1 MQYKESLKMDITQRP
16 AYLGESKTGG
26 FAETIGFARPP
37 RIIANDGFSVVGD
50 GGELVLP
57 RSIDLKVIMLWEN
70 DTRLYYPKGEYD
82 SANPS
87 PPACYSDN
95 RVTPSAGA
103 LQPQSDLCASCAH
116 SVWDQPTPRG
126 NLVPAC
132 DSRYKVACLVAGAG
146 GKVFLLSVAPS
157 SRKPYEL
164 YRKYLK
170 QHNTEANDV
179 VTTLTYSDKQL
190 GFQVADWVDEKTAA
204 FIKKVAATNEPAE
217 IVGSTDKPRTP
228 ALPKPEYQPMQQV
241 AGNNLSA
248 PALVAGNAVPSTTP
262 ASFGEPEPVVEDRPT
277 RPATVVKPPSQGKP
291 RGRPPKEAPTKEM
304 FGDQGL
310 QPFADQRAAAQFGQA
325 PVAPAARPTAQQS
338 PAPSWDSPGS
348 GQGLQPFAD
357 QRSINQNGVQGFGME
372 APQAPSS
379 DVQRRLD
386 EAFGPR

>member
-1 MQYKESLKMDITQRP
+1 MDITQRP

-37 RIIANDGFSVVGD
+37 RIIPDDGFSVVGD

-82 SANPS
+82 SSNPG
-87 PPACYSDN
+87 PPDCYSDN

-103 LQPQSDLCASCAH
+103 LRPQSDLCASCAH

-146 GKVFLLSVAPS
+146 GKVFLLSVPPA

-179 VTTLTYSDKQL
+179 ITTLTWASKQL

-217 IVGSTDKPRTP
+217 IVGSSDKPRTP
-228 ALPKPEYQPMQQV
+228 ALPKPEHAQPTQQTVTAIQAPPANNPPV
-241 AGNNLSA
+241 AGS
-248 PALVAGNAVPSTTP
+248 

-291 RGRPPKEAPTKEM
+291 RGRPPNPPKEAPTKEM
-304 FGDQGL
+304 FGDQG
-310 QPFADQRAAAQFGQA
+310 QQAAPQAAAQFGQA
-325 PVAPAARPTAQQS
+325 PAAPAARPTAQQS
-338 PAPSWDSPGS
+338 PAPSWDSPGAS
-348 GQGLQPFAD
+348 
-357 QRSINQNGVQGFGME
+357 GFGME
-372 APQAPSS
+372 AAQAPSS